1 MFKLEMFNLMN
12 LVNQTETRDFLV
24 FDCADLIDKINRL
37 IDNNLDEYSFC
48 EMILSIW
55 LKELK
60 MIKDIINELNKSNS
74 SNYKLDLLKK
84 YQVDSVFK
92 KLLELTYNRNKY
104 NFNISKNYIVQN
116 SKFLNVHGNKNIEDV
131 LTEIE
136 TLGSSGIRGNKT
148 HEFVDELLKNL
159 DSENK
164 EILLNVLGRDLKIGL
179 NIKNINKVFKNLIPK
194 PNYMRCAVL
203 SEKTLKK
210 IKFPAFIQLK
220 MDGTYREIHVADG
233 QVTGKTRSGEEYFNP
248 VLFKE
253 MMNFPNGYY
262 TGELTIDGESR
273 FTGNGL
279 INSLNPPYE
288 KINFTVWDYLTDDD
302 YLEKTKRPYELR
314 FNTLKDILENHSER
328 VKLVPNYEVNS
339 IDEALKHVS
348 DWMEQGLEGGVLKDK
363 QNCFKNGTSGTQLKI
378 KLKVDAEM
386 RITGFTE
393 GTVGTKREG
402 KIGAIQFSN
411 DEGTVKGQCS
421 GFSDAELDEF
431 TKNKDNLIGKIISVE
446 FNDIVKSEN
455 NDYYALSHP
464 RFIEIR
470 NDKEESDTL
479 EKVIQLRDM
488 AKRLI

>member
-1 MFKLEMFNLMN
+1 ML
-12 LVNQTETRDFLV
+12 
-24 FDCADLIDKINRL
+24 
-37 IDNNLDEYSFC
+37 
-48 EMILSIW
+48 
-55 LKELK
+55 
-60 MIKDIINELNKSNS
+60 KDILNELNESNS
-74 SNYKLDLLKK
+74 SNYKLDILKK
-84 YQVDSVFK
+84 YKDNSELK

-104 NFNISKNYIVQN
+104 NFNVSKNCIIKDN
-116 SKFLNVHGNKNIEDV
+116 PSILESNGSK
-131 LTEIE
+131 T
-136 TLGSSGIRGNKT
+136 
-148 HEFVDELLKNL
+148 VDELLSTLEILGGGAIRGNEAHQFVCNHLKCL
-159 DSENK
+159 DNDNK
-164 EILLNVLGRDLKIGL
+164 EIFLNVLGRDLKIGL
-179 NIKNINKVFKNLIPK
+179 NVKSINKVFKNLIPK

-210 IKFPAFIQLK
+210 INFPAFIQLK

-253 MMNFPNGYY
+253 MENFPNGYY

-288 KINFTVWDYLTDDD
+288 KITFTVWDYLTDED
-302 YLEKTKRPYELR
+302 YLEKSKTPYYSR
-314 FNTLKDILENHSER
+314 FESLSDIIEKHESNR
-328 VKLVPNYEVNS
+328 VKLVPNHEVNS
-339 IDEALKHVS
+339 IDEALKYVS

-363 QNCFKNGTSGTQLKI
+363 NNVFKNGTSGTQLKI

-386 RITGFTE
+386 RITGFTD
-393 GTVGTKREG
+393 GTIGTKREG

-411 DEGTVKGQCS
+411 DEGTIKGQCS
-421 GFSDAELDEF
+421 GFSDEELDLF

-446 FNDIVKSEN
+446 FNDLVKSEN

-464 RFIEIR
+464 AFIEIR
-470 NDKEESDTL
+470 NDKDETDTL

-488 AKRLI
+488 AKSL

>member
-1 MFKLEMFNLMN
+1 ML
-12 LVNQTETRDFLV
+12 
-24 FDCADLIDKINRL
+24 
-37 IDNNLDEYSFC
+37 
-48 EMILSIW
+48 
-55 LKELK
+55 
-60 MIKDIINELNKSNS
+60 KDILNELNESNS
-74 SNYKLDLLKK
+74 SNYKLDILKK
-84 YQVDSVFK
+84 YKDNSELK

-104 NFNISKNYIVQN
+104 NFNVSKNCIIKDN
-116 SKFLNVHGNKNIEDV
+116 PNILESNGSK
-131 LTEIE
+131 T
-136 TLGSSGIRGNKT
+136 
-148 HEFVDELLKNL
+148 VDELLSALEVLGEGTIRGNEAHQFVCNHLKCL
-159 DSENK
+159 DNDNK
-164 EILLNVLGRDLKIGL
+164 EIFLNVLGRDLKIGL
-179 NIKNINKVFKNLIPK
+179 NVKSINKVFKNLIPK

-253 MMNFPNGYY
+253 MENFPNGYY

-288 KINFTVWDYLTDDD
+288 KITFTVWDYLTDDD
-302 YLEKTKRPYELR
+302 YLEKSKTPYYSR
-314 FNTLKDILENHSER
+314 FESLSDIIEKHKSNR
-328 VKLVPNYEVNS
+328 VKLVPNHEVNS
-339 IDEALKHVS
+339 IDEALKYVS

-363 QNCFKNGTSGTQLKI
+363 NNVFKNGTSGTQLKI

-386 RITGFTE
+386 RITGFTD
-393 GTVGTKREG
+393 GTIGTKREG

-411 DEGTVKGQCS
+411 DEGTIKGQCS
-421 GFSDAELDEF
+421 GFSDEELDLF
-431 TKNKDNLIGKIISVE
+431 TKNKDNLIGRIISVE

-470 NDKEESDTL
+470 NDKDETDTL

-488 AKRLI
+488 AKSL

>member
-1 MFKLEMFNLMN
+1 ML
-12 LVNQTETRDFLV
+12 
-24 FDCADLIDKINRL
+24 
-37 IDNNLDEYSFC
+37 
-48 EMILSIW
+48 
-55 LKELK
+55 
-60 MIKDIINELNKSNS
+60 KDILNELNESNS
-74 SNYKLDLLKK
+74 SNYKLDILKK
-84 YQVDSVFK
+84 YKDDSELK

-104 NFNISKNYIVQN
+104 NFNVSKNCIIKDN
-116 SKFLNVHGNKNIEDV
+116 PSILESNGSK
-131 LTEIE
+131 T
-136 TLGSSGIRGNKT
+136 
-148 HEFVDELLKNL
+148 VDELLSALEILGGGTIRGNEAHQFVCNHLKCL
-159 DSENK
+159 DNDNK
-164 EILLNVLGRDLKIGL
+164 EIFLNVLGRDLKIGL
-179 NIKNINKVFKNLIPK
+179 NVKSINKVFKNLIPK

-210 IKFPAFIQLK
+210 INFPAFIQLK

-253 MMNFPNGYY
+253 MENFPNGFY
-262 TGELTIDGESR
+262 TGELTIEGESR

-288 KINFTVWDYLTDDD
+288 KITFTVWDYLTDED
-302 YLEKTKRPYELR
+302 YLEKSKTPYYSR
-314 FNTLKDILENHSER
+314 FESLSDIIEKHKSNR
-328 VKLVPNYEVNS
+328 VKLVPNHEVNS
-339 IDEALKHVS
+339 IDEALKYVS

-363 QNCFKNGTSGTQLKI
+363 NNVFKNGTSGTQLKI

-386 RITGFTE
+386 RITGFTD
-393 GTVGTKREG
+393 GTIGTKREG

-411 DEGTVKGQCS
+411 DEGTIKGQCS
-421 GFSDAELDEF
+421 GFSDEELDLF

-464 RFIEIR
+464 AFIEIR
-470 NDKEESDTL
+470 NDKDETDTL

-488 AKRLI
+488 AKRL

>member
-1 MFKLEMFNLMN
+1 ML
-12 LVNQTETRDFLV
+12 
-24 FDCADLIDKINRL
+24 
-37 IDNNLDEYSFC
+37 
-48 EMILSIW
+48 
-55 LKELK
+55 
-60 MIKDIINELNKSNS
+60 KDILNELNESNS
-74 SNYKLDLLKK
+74 SNYKLDILKK
-84 YQVDSVFK
+84 YKDNSELK

-104 NFNISKNYIVQN
+104 NFNVSKNCIIKDN
-116 SKFLNVHGNKNIEDV
+116 PNILESNGSK
-131 LTEIE
+131 T
-136 TLGSSGIRGNKT
+136 
-148 HEFVDELLKNL
+148 VDELLSALEVLGEGTIRGNEAHQFVCNHLKCL
-159 DSENK
+159 DNDNK
-164 EILLNVLGRDLKIGL
+164 EIFLNVLGRDLKIGL
-179 NIKNINKVFKNLIPK
+179 NVKSINKVFKNLIPK

-210 IKFPAFIQLK
+210 INFPAFIQLK

-253 MMNFPNGYY
+253 MENFPNGYY

-288 KINFTVWDYLTDDD
+288 KITFTVWDYLTDED
-302 YLEKTKRPYELR
+302 YLEKSKTPYYSR
-314 FNTLKDILENHSER
+314 FESLSDIIEKHNSNR
-328 VKLVPNYEVNS
+328 VKLVPNHEVNS
-339 IDEALKHVS
+339 IDEALKYVS

-363 QNCFKNGTSGTQLKI
+363 NNVFKNGTSGTQLKI

-386 RITGFTE
+386 RITGFTD
-393 GTVGTKREG
+393 GTIGTKREG

-411 DEGTVKGQCS
+411 DEGTIKGQCS
-421 GFSDAELDEF
+421 GFSDEELDLF
-431 TKNKDNLIGKIISVE
+431 TKNKDNLIGRIISVE

-470 NDKEESDTL
+470 NDKDETDTL

-488 AKRLI
+488 AKSL

>member
-1 MFKLEMFNLMN
+1 ML
-12 LVNQTETRDFLV
+12 
-24 FDCADLIDKINRL
+24 
-37 IDNNLDEYSFC
+37 
-48 EMILSIW
+48 
-55 LKELK
+55 
-60 MIKDIINELNKSNS
+60 KDILNELNESNS
-74 SNYKLDLLKK
+74 SNYKLDILKK
-84 YQVDSVFK
+84 YKDNSELK

-104 NFNISKNYIVQN
+104 NFNVSKNCIIKDN
-116 SKFLNVHGNKNIEDV
+116 PSILESNGSK
-131 LTEIE
+131 T
-136 TLGSSGIRGNKT
+136 
-148 HEFVDELLKNL
+148 VDELLSALEILGEGTIRGNEAHQFVCNHLKCL
-159 DSENK
+159 DNDNK
-164 EILLNVLGRDLKIGL
+164 EIFLNVLGRDLKIGL
-179 NIKNINKVFKNLIPK
+179 NVKSINKVFKNLIPK

-210 IKFPAFIQLK
+210 INFPAFIQLK

-253 MMNFPNGYY
+253 MENFPNGYY

-288 KINFTVWDYLTDDD
+288 KITFTVWDYLTDDD
-302 YLEKTKRPYELR
+302 YLEKSKTPYYSR
-314 FNTLKDILENHSER
+314 FESLSDIIEKHNSNR
-328 VKLVPNYEVNS
+328 VKLVPNHEVNS
-339 IDEALKHVS
+339 IDEALKYVS

-363 QNCFKNGTSGTQLKI
+363 NNVFKNGTSGTQLKI

-386 RITGFTE
+386 RITGFTD
-393 GTVGTKREG
+393 GTIGTKREG

-411 DEGTVKGQCS
+411 DEGTIKGQCS
-421 GFSDAELDEF
+421 GFSDEELDLF

-470 NDKEESDTL
+470 NDKDETDTL

-488 AKRLI
+488 AKSL

>member
-1 MFKLEMFNLMN
+1 ML
-12 LVNQTETRDFLV
+12 
-24 FDCADLIDKINRL
+24 
-37 IDNNLDEYSFC
+37 
-48 EMILSIW
+48 
-55 LKELK
+55 
-60 MIKDIINELNKSNS
+60 KDILNELNESNS
-74 SNYKLDLLKK
+74 SNYKLDILKK
-84 YQVDSVFK
+84 YKDNSELK

-104 NFNISKNYIVQN
+104 NFNVSKNCIIKDN
-116 SKFLNVHGNKNIEDV
+116 PSILESNGSK
-131 LTEIE
+131 T
-136 TLGSSGIRGNKT
+136 
-148 HEFVDELLKNL
+148 VDELLSALEILGGGTIRGNEAHQFVYNHLKCL
-159 DSENK
+159 DNDNK
-164 EILLNVLGRDLKIGL
+164 EIFLNVLGRDLKIGL
-179 NIKNINKVFKNLIPK
+179 NVKSINKVFKNLIPK

-210 IKFPAFIQLK
+210 INFPAFIQLK

-253 MMNFPNGYY
+253 MENFPNGYY

-288 KINFTVWDYLTDDD
+288 KIAFTVWDYLTDED
-302 YLEKTKRPYELR
+302 YLENTKNVYSNR
-314 FNTLKDILENHSER
+314 FNTLKNILEKNSSER
-328 VKLVPNYEVNS
+328 VKLVPNFEVQS

-348 DWMEQGLEGGVLKDK
+348 EWMEQGLEGGVLKDK
-363 QNCFKNGTSGTQLKI
+363 NNVFKNGTSGTQLKI

-386 RITGFTE
+386 RITGFTN
-393 GTVGTKREG
+393 GTIGTKREG

-411 DEGTVKGQCS
+411 DECTIKGQCS
-421 GFSDAELDEF
+421 GFSDEELDLF
-431 TKNKDNLIGKIISVE
+431 TKNKDNLIGRIISVE

-464 RFIEIR
+464 VFIEIR
-470 NDKEESDTL
+470 NDKTETDTL

-488 AKRLI
+488 AKGLK

>member
-1 MFKLEMFNLMN
+1 ML
-12 LVNQTETRDFLV
+12 
-24 FDCADLIDKINRL
+24 
-37 IDNNLDEYSFC
+37 
-48 EMILSIW
+48 
-55 LKELK
+55 
-60 MIKDIINELNKSNS
+60 KDILNELNESNS
-74 SNYKLDLLKK
+74 SNYKLDILKK
-84 YQVDSVFK
+84 YKDNSELK

-104 NFNISKNYIVQN
+104 NFNVSKNCIIKDN
-116 SKFLNVHGNKNIEDV
+116 PNILESNGSK
-131 LTEIE
+131 T
-136 TLGSSGIRGNKT
+136 
-148 HEFVDELLKNL
+148 VDELLSALEILGEGTIRGNEAHQFVCNHLKCL
-159 DSENK
+159 DNDNK
-164 EILLNVLGRDLKIGL
+164 EIFLNVLGRDLKIGL
-179 NIKNINKVFKNLIPK
+179 NVKSINKVFKNLIPK

-210 IKFPAFIQLK
+210 INFPAFIQLK

-253 MMNFPNGYY
+253 MENFPNGYY

-288 KINFTVWDYLTDDD
+288 KITFTVWDYLTDDD
-302 YLEKTKRPYELR
+302 YLEKSKTPYYSR
-314 FNTLKDILENHSER
+314 FESLSDIIEKHKSNR
-328 VKLVPNYEVNS
+328 VKLVPNHEVNS
-339 IDEALKHVS
+339 IDEALKYVS

-363 QNCFKNGTSGTQLKI
+363 NNVFKNGTSGTQLKI

-386 RITGFTE
+386 RITGFTD
-393 GTVGTKREG
+393 GTIGTKREG

-411 DEGTVKGQCS
+411 DEGTIKGQCS
-421 GFSDAELDEF
+421 GFSDEELDLF
-431 TKNKDNLIGKIISVE
+431 TKNKDNLIGRIISVE

-470 NDKEESDTL
+470 NDKDETDTL

-488 AKRLI
+488 AKSL

>member
-1 MFKLEMFNLMN
+1 
-12 LVNQTETRDFLV
+12 
-24 FDCADLIDKINRL
+24 
-37 IDNNLDEYSFC
+37 
-48 EMILSIW
+48 
-55 LKELK
+55 

-84 YQVDSVFK
+84 YKGNSELE

-116 SKFLNVHGNKNIEDV
+116 SKFLNVHGNKNVEDI

-136 TLGSSGIRGNKT
+136 TLGSGDIRGNKT
-148 HEFVDELLKNL
+148 HVFVDELLKNL

-179 NIKNINKVFKNLIPK
+179 NIKSINKIFKNLIPK
-194 PNYMRCAVL
+194 PNYMRCSVL

-288 KINFTVWDYLTDDD
+288 KITFTVWDYLTDDD
-302 YLEKTKRPYELR
+302 YLEKTKTPYYSR
-314 FNTLKDILENHSER
+314 FESLSDIIENHSER

-363 QNCFKNGTSGTQLKI
+363 NNVFKNGTSGTQLKI
-378 KLKVDAEM
+378 KLKVDADL
-386 RITGFTE
+386 RVVGFLK
-393 GTVGTKREG
+393 GTKGTKYENKNKVIVYQTDDG
-402 KIGAIQFSN
+402 KI
-411 DEGTVKGQCS
+411 KGQCS
-421 GFSDAELDEF
+421 GMTDDIVEEV
-431 TKNKDNLIGKIISVE
+431 TNNPEKYIGKIVAVQ
-446 FNDIVKSEN
+446 FNDLVKAEGHE
-455 NDYYALSHP
+455 YFALSHP
-464 RFIEIR
+464 RFIEFRIGEK
-470 NDKEESDTL
+470 DTSDTF
-479 EKVIQLRDM
+479 ERIVELRDM
-488 AKRLI
+488 SKILC

>member
-1 MFKLEMFNLMN
+1 ML
-12 LVNQTETRDFLV
+12 
-24 FDCADLIDKINRL
+24 
-37 IDNNLDEYSFC
+37 
-48 EMILSIW
+48 
-55 LKELK
+55 
-60 MIKDIINELNKSNS
+60 KDILNELNESNS
-74 SNYKLDLLKK
+74 SNYKLDILKK
-84 YQVDSVFK
+84 YKDNSELK

-104 NFNISKNYIVQN
+104 NFNVSKNCIIKDN
-116 SKFLNVHGNKNIEDV
+116 PNILESNGSK
-131 LTEIE
+131 T
-136 TLGSSGIRGNKT
+136 
-148 HEFVDELLKNL
+148 VDELLSALEILGEGTIRGNEAHQFVCNHLKCL
-159 DSENK
+159 DNDNK
-164 EILLNVLGRDLKIGL
+164 EIFLNVLGRDLKIGL
-179 NIKNINKVFKNLIPK
+179 NVKSINKVFKNLIPK

-253 MMNFPNGYY
+253 MENFPNGYY

-288 KINFTVWDYLTDDD
+288 KITFTVWDYLTDDD
-302 YLEKTKRPYELR
+302 YLEKSKTPYYSR
-314 FNTLKDILENHSER
+314 FESLSDIIEKHKSNR
-328 VKLVPNYEVNS
+328 VKLVPNHEVNS
-339 IDEALKHVS
+339 IDEALKYVS

-363 QNCFKNGTSGTQLKI
+363 NNVFKNGTSGTQLKI

-386 RITGFTE
+386 RITGFTD
-393 GTVGTKREG
+393 GTIGTKREG

-411 DEGTVKGQCS
+411 DEGTIKGQCS
-421 GFSDAELDEF
+421 GFSDEELDLF
-431 TKNKDNLIGKIISVE
+431 TKNKDNLIGRIISVE
-446 FNDIVKSEN
+446 FNDLVKSEN

-470 NDKEESDTL
+470 NDKDETDTL

-488 AKRLI
+488 AKSL

>member
-1 MFKLEMFNLMN
+1 ML
-12 LVNQTETRDFLV
+12 
-24 FDCADLIDKINRL
+24 
-37 IDNNLDEYSFC
+37 
-48 EMILSIW
+48 
-55 LKELK
+55 
-60 MIKDIINELNKSNS
+60 KDILNELNESNS
-74 SNYKLDLLKK
+74 SNYKLDILKK
-84 YQVDSVFK
+84 YKDNSELK

-104 NFNISKNYIVQN
+104 NFNVSKNCIIKDN
-116 SKFLNVHGNKNIEDV
+116 PSILESNGSKTIDNL
-131 LTEIE
+131 LSALEI
-136 TLGSSGIRGNKT
+136 LGEGTIRGNEA
-148 HEFVDELLKNL
+148 HQFVCNHLKHL
-159 DSENK
+159 DNDNK
-164 EILLNVLGRDLKIGL
+164 EIFLNVLGRDLKIGL
-179 NIKNINKVFKNLIPK
+179 NVKSINKVFKNLIPK

-253 MMNFPNGYY
+253 MENFPNGFY
-262 TGELTIDGESR
+262 TGELTIEGESR

-288 KINFTVWDYLTDDD
+288 KITFTVWDYLTDED
-302 YLEKTKRPYELR
+302 YLEKTKTPYYSR
-314 FNTLKDILENHSER
+314 FESLSDILENHSER

-339 IDEALKHVS
+339 IDEALKYVS

-363 QNCFKNGTSGTQLKI
+363 NNVFKNGTSGTQLKI

-386 RITGFTE
+386 RITGFTD
-393 GTVGTKREG
+393 GTIGTKREG

-411 DEGTVKGQCS
+411 DEGTIKGQCS
-421 GFSDAELDEF
+421 GFSDEELDLF
-431 TKNKDNLIGKIISVE
+431 TKNKDNLIGRIISVE
-446 FNDIVKSEN
+446 FNDLVKSEN

-470 NDKEESDTL
+470 NDKDETDTL
-479 EKVIQLRDM
+479 DKVIQLRDM
-488 AKRLI
+488 AKSL

>member
-1 MFKLEMFNLMN
+1 ML
-12 LVNQTETRDFLV
+12 
-24 FDCADLIDKINRL
+24 
-37 IDNNLDEYSFC
+37 
-48 EMILSIW
+48 
-55 LKELK
+55 
-60 MIKDIINELNKSNS
+60 KDILNELNESNS
-74 SNYKLDLLKK
+74 SNYKLDILKK
-84 YQVDSVFK
+84 YKDNSELK

-104 NFNISKNYIVQN
+104 NFNVSKNCIIKDN
-116 SKFLNVHGNKNIEDV
+116 PNILESNGSK
-131 LTEIE
+131 T
-136 TLGSSGIRGNKT
+136 
-148 HEFVDELLKNL
+148 VDELLSALEILGEGTIRGNEAHQFVCNHLKCL
-159 DSENK
+159 DNDNK
-164 EILLNVLGRDLKIGL
+164 EIFLNVLGRDLKIGL
-179 NIKNINKVFKNLIPK
+179 NVKSINKVFKNLIPK

-210 IKFPAFIQLK
+210 INFPAFIQLK

-253 MMNFPNGYY
+253 MENFPNGYY

-288 KINFTVWDYLTDDD
+288 KITFTVWDYLTDDD
-302 YLEKTKRPYELR
+302 YLEKSKTPYYSR
-314 FNTLKDILENHSER
+314 FESLSDIIEKHKSNR
-328 VKLVPNYEVNS
+328 VKLVPNHEVNS
-339 IDEALKHVS
+339 IDEALKYVS

-363 QNCFKNGTSGTQLKI
+363 NNVFKNGTSGTQLKI

-386 RITGFTE
+386 RITGFTD
-393 GTVGTKREG
+393 GTIGTKREG

-411 DEGTVKGQCS
+411 DEGTIKGQCS
-421 GFSDAELDEF
+421 GFSDEELDLF

-470 NDKEESDTL
+470 NDKDETDTL
-479 EKVIQLRDM
+479 DKVIQLRDM
-488 AKRLI
+488 AKSL